1 MAMRCKARETLI
13 PIGHVQVRHNITLYG
28 NNRMIRRGLKFGRF
42 KNTDDSKEAKNKSVN
57 YKNIFEILIETFRRF
72 FNAHLQSSH

>member
-13 PIGHVQVRHNITLYG
+13 PIGHVQARHNITLYG

-42 KNTDDSKEAKNKSVN
+42 KNADGSKDVKNNSAD
-57 YKNIFEILIETFRRF
+57 YKNIFEVLIEAFRRF
-72 FNAHLQSSH
+72 FNAHL